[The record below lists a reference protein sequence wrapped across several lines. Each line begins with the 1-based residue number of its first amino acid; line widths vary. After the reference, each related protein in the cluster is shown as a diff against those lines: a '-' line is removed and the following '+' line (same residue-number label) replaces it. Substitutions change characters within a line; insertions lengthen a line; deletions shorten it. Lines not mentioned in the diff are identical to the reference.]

1 MHAAEAANSAKLQED
16 MSRLKDMYESK
27 LQKLEDKYKSR
38 TASVEC
44 KSILRSI
51 VVLVAITFWVRIS
64 LADSSKSSS

>member
-44 KSILRSI
+44 KSILKSFF
-51 VVLVAITFWVRIS
+51 VLVVITFLI
-64 LADSSKSSS
+64 